1 MNSIETNPEIIEAR
15 KKLAEKFGNMKLGGK
30 GNVSSTN
37 LSYQDLRE
45 ERKSLSTSLPP
56 FKTRRFSPLPR
67 RPVRKIFNIYSLI
80 EARKLNDI
88 QEVNIFRDD
97 NSILHFKKPSYEYS
111 PKEKCSFLTGPHEI
125 KHIKDLLPNIL
136 KQLGP
141 KQYSFMKDYV
151 DQLKAKDQ
159 KGDKIE
165 EAPELVEDFEEV
177 SNKKN

>member
-1 MNSIETNPEIIEAR
+1 M
-15 KKLAEKFGNMKLGGK
+15 
-30 GNVSSTN
+30 
-37 LSYQDLRE
+37 
-45 ERKSLSTSLPP
+45 
-56 FKTRRFSPLPR
+56 PR